1 MQPGGVDARQNPA
14 TDLAIG
20 ETRTMRRT
28 LERAVALLI
37 AIVLVAGCGGA
48 AGTSRPVPTDPARPP
63 NSSAGFPEDLE
74 SSKLVMSTL
83 KRVAADPA
91 DAALA
96 AEAINAFGLEL
107 LRAGF
112 PVDENTVLSP
122 TSIVLALAMARAGA
136 RGETAAEMD
145 NVLRDVATD
154 EHATWLNAL
163 DAALANRSGTFKNRF
178 NKNVDVL
185 LRIANQAYAQGG
197 FPLEETYLDALAAR
211 FGSGIRLV
219 DFVRDAE
226 AARLDINAWVAD
238 TTEDR
243 IPELLEAGTV
253 DDMTRLVLV
262 NAVYMKA
269 AWFSQFDAAA
279 TAPAPFHR
287 LDGSSVD
294 VPTMH
299 DTFGLRFA
307 EGNGWQA
314 VELPYVGGQLGML
327 VILPDEL
334 PAFVAALNGARL
346 AEIAGALE
354 VERVALSLP
363 RFGIESKLDL
373 NAVLQ
378 TMGMPLAFD
387 PHGADF
393 SGITPVDDLYISG
406 VIHQANIDVDEEGT
420 EAAAATG
427 VVMGIVSMPPKP
439 IPVNVDRPFLFAL
452 RDLETGAILF
462 LGRVLE
468 PIERS

>member
-1 MQPGGVDARQNPA
+1 
-14 TDLAIG
+14 
-20 ETRTMRRT
+20 MRRT
-28 LERAVALLI
+28 LERAIALLI
-37 AIVLVAGCGGA
+37 ALVLVGCGGTPGLSSPA
-48 AGTSRPVPTDPARPP
+48 ATDPGSSPIG
-63 NSSAGFPEDLE
+63 SAGSPQDQAL
-74 SSKLVMSTL
+74 SKLVMSSVQ
-83 KRVAADPA
+83 RAPANPA

-96 AEAINAFGLEL
+96 AQAINDFGLEL
-107 LRAGF
+107 LRAGT
-112 PVDENTVLSP
+112 PAGENTVLSP

-145 NVLRDVATD
+145 DVLRDVASD
-154 EHATWLNAL
+154 ENATWLNAL
-163 DAALANRSGTFKNRF
+163 DAALANRSGTFRNRF
-178 NKNVDVL
+178 DKDVDVL

-197 FPLEETYLDALAAR
+197 FPLEEAYLDALAAR

-238 TTEDR
+238 RTEER
-243 IPELLEAGTV
+243 IPELLREGTV
-253 DDMTRLVLV
+253 DSMTRLVLV
-262 NAVYMKA
+262 NAVYLKA

-279 TAPAPFHR
+279 TAPAAFHR

-299 DTFGLRFA
+299 DTFGLRY
-307 EGNGWQA
+307 GQGDGWQA

-334 PAFVAALNGARL
+334 PAFEAGLDGTALEKIAAALD
-346 AEIAGALE
+346 
-354 VERVALSLP
+354 VERVSLALP

-373 NAVLQ
+373 NEVLR

-387 PHGADF
+387 PFEADF
-393 SGITPVDDLYISG
+393 SGISPVDDLYISG
-406 VIHQANIDVDEEGT
+406 VIHQANIDVDEKGT

-427 VVMGIVSMPPKP
+427 VVMGVTSAPPPP
-439 IPVNVDRPFLFAL
+439 IPMNVDRPFLFAL

-462 LGRVLE
+462 LGRVVD
-468 PIERS
+468 PVERS